1 MLITLEGFQGRKS
14 YQNMRKASLIT
25 CLVYTYMRSF
35 KLLTDENLHS
45 VVEIFHVLTHLKA
58 GAQKKIVC
66 GPEKKKTYKCR
77 INDKPLKK

>member
-14 YQNMRKASLIT
+14 YKNMRKASLIT

-35 KLLTDENLHS
+35 KLLTDENLHG

-66 GPEKKKTYKCR
+66 GPEKKIDT
-77 INDKPLKK
+77 